1 LKLKELISKNKDK
14 VEDVKRRKEKA
25 DDREKKEMEAELQR
39 DRKELEAELQ
49 REKRNREYE
58 VDGDW
63 HCGDAECRFINF
75 KKNFECKNVEN
86 HLQKLQCFGTFLNF
100 RKLLRG
106 RKKRRK
112 RNLNLPRRAKVRG
125 TQARK
130 VKPVR
135 KVRKILSQIKTEDQ
149 APDLSQGRK

>member
-1 LKLKELISKNKDK
+1 MGEEARLKLKELISKNKDK

-75 KKNFECKNVEN
+75 KKNFECKKCGKPPPEVAVFWDVPE
-86 HLQKLQCFGTFLNF
+86 LPETPK
-100 RKLLRG
+100 
-106 RKKRRK
+106 RKKEK
-112 RNLNLPRRAKVRG
+112 KE
-125 TQARK
+125 K
-130 VKPVR
+130 
-135 KVRKILSQIKTEDQ
+135 
-149 APDLSQGRK
+149 